1 MKKLNP
7 LLIMMLALGVFGIIT
22 TEMGIVGV
30 LPQIT
35 QKFNIT
41 TSQAGLLVSIFAL
54 VVAISGPFLTLLASG
69 INRKGIL
76 LTAVLMFMISNM
88 VYAYTTSFEMMLAFR
103 ILPAIFHPIFFSVAL
118 VTAAKLVPL
127 EKSGHAITKVFAGIT
142 VGFAF
147 GIPLTSFLAEQFSL
161 EAAFLFGAIVSAIAF
176 AGILFWLPSMPVKEK
191 MSYGKQISILRK
203 PGLWVNIA
211 TVICIFAAMF
221 TVYSYF
227 AEYLGQ
233 VTHMNGSWIS
243 FMLMLFGLIMIFG
256 NFLFGSSLQK
266 NMMKTVISFPLLYIV
281 IYVLAYYFGSSFIPM
296 AAVVFFWGIIHS
308 GGLIVSQ
315 TWLMTEAKESPE
327 FGNSLFVS
335 FSNLGI
341 TLGTSIGG
349 WFISQLGIHQLIWS
363 GITFA
368 LLAFFFIMIKIKILS
383 SAKEEIDVAS
393 PPHPMKN

>member
-1 MKKLNP
+1 
-7 LLIMMLALGVFGIIT
+7 
-22 TEMGIVGV
+22 
-30 LPQIT
+30 
-35 QKFNIT
+35 
-41 TSQAGLLVSIFAL
+41 
-54 VVAISGPFLTLLASG
+54 
-69 INRKGIL
+69 
-76 LTAVLMFMISNM
+76 MISNI

-147 GIPLTSFLAEQFSL
+147 GIPLTSFLAEQLSL
-161 EAAFLFGAIVSAIAF
+161 EASFLFGAIVSAIAF

-191 MSYGKQISILRK
+191 MSYGKQVSILRK
-203 PGLWVNIA
+203 PGLWLNIA

-233 VTHMNGSWIS
+233 VAHMNGSWIS
-243 FMLMLFGLIMIFG
+243 FMLMVFGLIMIFG

-266 NMMKTVISFPLLYIV
+266 NMTKTVISFPLLYIA
-281 IYVLAYYFGSSFIPM
+281 IYVLAYYFGTYFIPM
-296 AAVVFFWGIIHS
+296 AAIVFFWGIIHS

-368 LLAFFFIMIKIKILS
+368 LLAFFLIIIKIKILS
-383 SAKEEIDVAS
+383 SAKEEIDLA
-393 PPHPMKN
+393 